1 MPYVN
6 TGWATYQ
13 LLEEYY
19 LDNGQATGV
28 TKPNQVG
35 DPDYIPPVY
44 NPALCT
50 LQPPTPT
57 ATSNG
62 TVPCGTAVVSQNTL
76 EVVTVHA
83 APDSGNYQIYYD
95 FGTFPVKAE
104 VYYINNSNQ
113 EILLYTTNTFV
124 TGNNILFVPVST
136 AVSGN
141 FFYVRLTATNAN
153 AIWNYTIY
161 CPTVATPVPTP
172 TPTVSPTPTPTPSP
186 TPAPTAPP
194 IAGLRWLT
202 GSMVLPNANTPYL
215 PDNVGWSNNGFIS
228 NQTTDLYRGVA
239 PLRLLAGNVESI
251 FEFFYESNSPHSD
264 VNDGIVLAICEVSG
278 GGAGR
283 AFGFSN
289 GGNCGQGGALVQIN
303 TPNGGSNNFRFPSC
317 NVATVN
323 YNGFDFNVGYIDT
336 AHLNSPYPKTKFKFR
351 LINNT
356 FELYK
361 NDLFVG
367 VVPYD
372 NTVNYNQILFA
383 NYNQSSPF
391 TTGAIQILQ
400 ISGNFA

>member
-62 TVPCGTAVVSQNTL
+62 IVPCGTAVVSQNAL

-172 TPTVSPTPTPTPSP
+172 TPT
-186 TPAPTAPP
+186 PTAAMATLAFFTNNA
-194 IAGLRWLT
+194 IENYVINVFSDAGNFLFGANAINGNFPYELSLSAKYIEIT
-202 GSMVLPNANTPYL
+202 GSSVTTNQCFTLKKNSVFVEQTEAN
-215 PDNVGWSNNGFIS
+215 
-228 NQTTDLYRGVA
+228 
-239 PLRLLAGNVESI
+239 
-251 FEFFYESNSPHSD
+251 
-264 VNDGIVLAICEVSG
+264 
-278 GGAGR
+278 
-283 AFGFSN
+283 FGTFPRN
-289 GGNCGQGGALVQIN
+289 IN
-303 TPNGGSNNFRFPSC
+303 
-317 NVATVN
+317 
-323 YNGFDFNVGYIDT
+323 
-336 AHLNSPYPKTKFKFR
+336 
-351 LINNT
+351 
-356 FELYK
+356 
-361 NDLFVG
+361 
-367 VVPYD
+367 
-372 NTVNYNQILFA
+372 
-383 NYNQSSPF
+383 SSP
-391 TTGAIQILQ
+391 LNVL
-400 ISGNFA
+400 SGEAYTITLENCL